1 MSGQTVSPP
10 FRHWLARCC
19 PKTLK
24 GKQMAVMV
32 GLFVGF
38 IWALTLIAATVLRSQ
53 LEQLLSDQQFAIAR
67 HVATE
72 LDVKLRERMR
82 SLAELAER
90 LPTSLDP
97 ETLDSFLPRHFPQ
110 HFLGGVAVIGPD
122 GIAIADYP
130 AVPGRRGTYFGD
142 RDYFR
147 QAVAARR
154 PYIGK
159 PIQGRTLH
167 RPVLAIGMPILN
179 PDGSLRA
186 VLSGITDLT
195 DPNFLGI
202 IADPSLPGGS
212 ELAVASARDRTIV
225 ASSVAGQT
233 LAAMPEVGAHAMYDR
248 FSNGFEGSGIAADAG
263 GVPKLYSGKQVPS
276 AGWTVVAAL
285 PTDVVFRPVQV
296 MQRYL
301 YAIATLFTVLAVLIV
316 GWTTR
321 RSLAPLEEAGESL
334 RQMTAGLSPLP
345 IRRDDEIG
353 QLLRSFN
360 RLLEDRQRHE
370 AALAESQGDLAFSR
384 QRLRELSAHNESRL
398 EEERRSI
405 AREIHDELGQLLT
418 ALKMECSLLCR
429 TYPDDPLLQAKVE
442 GMRSL
447 LDSTIGVARH
457 IVSNLRPPA
466 LDHGIIPAIEWQ
478 AEDFSLRWEIPCAL
492 ELDADD
498 VLLDDAR
505 ATTLFRIVQESL
517 TNVARHA
524 KATQVSVS
532 LRREGATLQ
541 LCVRDDG
548 QGFDPALVATKPGFG
563 LQGMRERAI
572 SFDGTMRISSAPGA
586 GTAVTVE
593 IPL

>member
-1 MSGQTVSPP
+1 
-10 FRHWLARCC
+10 
-19 PKTLK
+19 
-24 GKQMAVMV
+24 MAVMV

-38 IWALTLIAATVLRSQ
+38 IWALALISATVLRSQ

-82 SLAELAER
+82 SLAGVAGR
-90 LPTSLDP
+90 LPASLTPD
-97 ETLDSFLPRHFPQ
+97 TLDGFLRRHYPQ
-110 HFLGGVAVIGPD
+110 HFLGGIVVIGPD
-122 GIAIADYP
+122 GVAIADHP
-130 AVPGRRGTYFGD
+130 AVPGRRRTYYGD

-147 QAVAARR
+147 EAAATRR

-159 PIQGRTLH
+159 PILGRSLH
-167 RPVLAIGMPILN
+167 RPVLVIGIPILN

-186 VLSGITDLT
+186 VLAGITDLT

-225 ASSVAGQT
+225 ASSVAGEA
-233 LAAMPEVGAHAMYDR
+233 LAPLPEAGAHAMYDR
-248 FSNGFEGSGIAADAG
+248 FVDGFEGSGIAADAG
-263 GVPKLYSGKQVPS
+263 GIAKLYSGKQVPS

-285 PTDVVFRPVQV
+285 PTAVVFRPVQV

-301 YAIATLFTVLAVLIV
+301 YAIAALFTVLAVLIV
-316 GWTTR
+316 GWTAR
-321 RSLAPLEEAGESL
+321 RSLAPLEEAGDCL
-334 RQMTAGLSPLP
+334 RQMTAGQAPLAPLP
-345 IRRDDEIG
+345 VRQNDEIG
-353 QLLRSFN
+353 HLLQSFN
-360 RLLEDRQRHE
+360 RLLEDRRRHE
-370 AALAESQGDLAFSR
+370 AALAESQADLALSR
-384 QRLRELSAHNESRL
+384 QKLRELSAHNESRL

-418 ALKMECSLLCR
+418 ALKMECALLCR
-429 TYPDDPLLQAKVE
+429 RYPDDPQLQAKVE

-447 LDSTIGVARH
+447 LDGTIDVARH
-457 IVSNLRPPA
+457 VVSNLRPPA
-466 LDHGIIPAIEWQ
+466 LDHGIIPAMEWL
-478 AEDFSLRWEIPCAL
+478 AEDFSLRWEIACKLA
-492 ELDADD
+492 LDADD

-505 ATTLFRIVQESL
+505 ATTLFRIIQESL

-524 KATQVSVS
+524 EADEVTVA
-532 LRREGATLQ
+532 LRRQGATLQ
-541 LCVRDDG
+541 LCVRDNG
-548 QGFDPALVATKPGFG
+548 RGFDPALVATKPGFG

-572 SFDGTMRISSAPGA
+572 AFDGTMQISSAPGA